1 MGSAALDL
9 SKTEAFLKG
18 VRIPFVSPSATE
30 FGVLSKTFMHSP
42 EQPTG
47 IAQPGTAEEVATII
61 KHCIAEKVPFVVRTG
76 GHDVTKSTL
85 VANVLSINLR
95 KLDHV
100 QVSADKKTAR
110 VGGGI
115 LSGALLEALAP
126 HGLEVPTAAVPSV
139 GWLSCATMAGYTLM
153 SPSMGLC
160 CDSLLGAKVV
170 DAKGEIVEASERMMK
185 GIRGGGGNFGVIV
198 EFTVKVHPLLEAQ
211 SGAIMYESS
220 DPQRSWS
227 SFLTKFQELMTK
239 EKMPHCLSIL
249 PSLIAVPNMG
259 PAVFAVFYWRG
270 ARDDAFQY
278 WLKKA
283 GSLGQAVVDL
293 DKAVVTQSALTFTKG
308 FEALLPPK
316 MYGAIHSSCGSELTP
331 EAIEVFGK
339 YGAAMPP
346 AGGSSINFHV
356 LREGT
361 PSCGKPSDFPDSV
374 FGARRPHWMCEF
386 IGGSGAG
393 EEQGAEAAQWAK
405 EIRDALAKTGAVT
418 KFGYAA
424 TTSKEFAVVEDVFGE
439 NAAELRALKK
449 EFDPDNVFRCTVP
462 LMD

>member
-61 KHCIAEKVPFVVRTG
+61 KHCVAEKVPFVVRTG

-198 EFTVKVHPLLEAQ
+198 EFTVKVHPLLEVGIPDAVGRGELEADKVN
-211 SGAIMYESS
+211 SGPVRS
-220 DPQRSWS
+220 DHVR
-227 SFLTKFQELMTK
+227 EL
-239 EKMPHCLSIL
+239 
-249 PSLIAVPNMG
+249 G
-259 PAVFAVFYWRG
+259 PATQLVVVFDQVPGAHDQGEDAAV
-270 ARDDAFQY
+270 
-278 WLKKA
+278 
-283 GSLGQAVVDL
+283 SVD
-293 DKAVVTQSALTFTKG
+293 SAIAHRCAQHGTSRFCR
-308 FEALLPPK
+308 LL
-316 MYGAIHSSCGSELTP
+316 L
-331 EAIEVFGK
+331 
-339 YGAAMPP
+339 
-346 AGGSSINFHV
+346 
-356 LREGT
+356 EGR
-361 PSCGKPSDFPDSV
+361 S
-374 FGARRPHWMCEF
+374 R
-386 IGGSGAG
+386 
-393 EEQGAEAAQWAK
+393 
-405 EIRDALAKTGAVT
+405 
-418 KFGYAA
+418 
-424 TTSKEFAVVEDVFGE
+424 
-439 NAAELRALKK
+439 
-449 EFDPDNVFRCTVP
+449 
-462 LMD
+462 